1 MSPVISLL
9 IGAMIFIEPTFA
21 EDITQQYTLPAQ
33 PLNKAL
39 STVASL
45 AKLKILFDAEQIHT
59 LNTQSL
65 TGTMTTAQVL
75 EKLLQGSGY
84 NYRFLDT
91 HTVKLEK
98 IPVPKSDQVTL
109 TTLTVVAEPTESPTD
124 HYTAS
129 NASTATK
136 TNTPLMETPL
146 SITVMPKAVIQD
158 QQAVQLSDVTKNVS
172 GVFQGTNLGGF
183 VEQFIM
189 RGFNTSYVNY
199 YDGYRFPN
207 ASGMSL
213 ANAERVE
220 VIKGTAANLYGRVE
234 PGGMINVVTK
244 RPQLMPYYALQ
255 QQFGSYDLYR
265 TTADATGAVT
275 ENGSLLYCLNLEY
288 LTKNSFRDYGYNER
302 TFLAPSITWKISD
315 RDQVDVDLMYS
326 EQNSQVDYGLPL
338 NTLTNRPAN
347 VPISRYLGE
356 PATDNSHSNLYN
368 TGATYTH
375 AFSEDWK
382 LSARFNYLNRSVD
395 FAQTSPLPF
404 LPFPPFPP
412 SLNTQTGVMQRAYT
426 RGINTIDSYFG
437 TVDMT
442 GRFTTGVAKHT
453 LLAGWDNYQL
463 TLTEQNYLYPA
474 NSINIYNP
482 IYRPKN
488 ISQLQPNDFHDGNLQ
503 WNGAYIQDQI
513 TLFTKLHILGGG
525 RYDWISETAGIS
537 DKSLALASARSTSVQ
552 NGRFNPRVGLLY
564 QPWQW
569 LSLYGNYV
577 ESLGAANI
585 NTTPNGTIL
594 QPETAEQLEAGF
606 KTVFFEERLSSTVAF
621 YSLTKQNMPILKP
634 GTFFFESIS
643 KARSQGIE
651 VDVAGKITEGLSLIA
666 NYTATDALILQ
677 GKYAGNALWNVP
689 KNAGSVWAKYDLQQ
703 EALTGLS
710 LGAGVYLQGQKP
722 GDMANS
728 YQLPGYGRVD
738 ALVKYKIAAAKTTLQ
753 FNVENLL
760 SKQYYTSSLPNNIYS
775 INPGTPI
782 TFMGS
787 IKVEF

>member
-1 MSPVISLL
+1 MISKPGLKISANCKIMSPVISLL

-65 TGTMTTAQVL
+65 MGTMTTAQVL

-109 TTLTVVAEPTESPTD
+109 TTLTVVAEPTESTTD

-146 SITVMPKAVIQD
+146 SITVMHKAVIQD

-220 VIKGTAANLYGRVE
+220 VIKGTAANLYGH
-234 PGGMINVVTK
+234 
-244 RPQLMPYYALQ
+244 
-255 QQFGSYDLYR
+255 R

-275 ENGSLLYCLNLEY
+275 ENGSLLYRLNLEY

-368 TGATYTH
+368 TSATYTH

-382 LSARFNYLNRSVD
+382 LSAKFTYLNRNVD
-395 FAQTSPLPF
+395 FSQTSPLPF

-621 YSLTKQNMPILKP
+621 YSLT
-634 GTFFFESIS
+634 
-643 KARSQGIE
+643 
-651 VDVAGKITEGLSLIA
+651 
-666 NYTATDALILQ
+666 
-677 GKYAGNALWNVP
+677 
-689 KNAGSVWAKYDLQQ
+689 
-703 EALTGLS
+703 
-710 LGAGVYLQGQKP
+710 
-722 GDMANS
+722 
-728 YQLPGYGRVD
+728 
-738 ALVKYKIAAAKTTLQ
+738 
-753 FNVENLL
+753 
-760 SKQYYTSSLPNNIYS
+760 
-775 INPGTPI
+775 
-782 TFMGS
+782 
-787 IKVEF
+787 

>member
-98 IPVPKSDQVTL
+98 IPVPKSEQVTL
-109 TTLTVVAEPTESPTD
+109 TTLTVVAEPTESTTD

-275 ENGSLLYCLNLEY
+275 ENGSLLYRLNLEY

-382 LSARFNYLNRSVD
+382 LSAKFTYLNRNVD
-395 FAQTSPLPF
+395 FSQTSPLPF

-482 IYRPKN
+482 IYRPIN

>member
-275 ENGSLLYCLNLEY
+275 ENGSLLYRLNLEY

-368 TGATYTH
+368 TSATYTH

-382 LSARFNYLNRSVD
+382 LSAKFTYLNRNVD
-395 FAQTSPLPF
+395 FSQTSP

-482 IYRPKN
+482 IYRPIN

>member
-98 IPVPKSDQVTL
+98 IPVSKSEQVTL
-109 TTLTVVAEPTESPTD
+109 TTLTVVAEPTASTTD
-124 HYTAS
+124 HYMAH

-146 SITVMPKAVIQD
+146 SITVLPKAVIQD

-275 ENGSLLYCLNLEY
+275 ENGSLLYRLNLEY

-302 TFLAPSITWKISD
+302 TFLAPSITWQISD

-326 EQNSQVDYGLPL
+326 DQSSRVDFGIPL
-338 NTLTNRPAN
+338 NRLTNRPVN
-347 VPISRYLGE
+347 VPITRYLGE

-368 TGATYTH
+368 TSATYTH

-382 LSARFNYLNRSVD
+382 LSARFTYLNRSVD
-395 FAQTSPLPF
+395 FAQTF
-404 LPFPPFPP
+404 AI
-412 SLNTQTGVMQRAYT
+412 SLNTQTGVMPRAYT
-426 RGINTIDSYFG
+426 RGINTIDSYSG

-453 LLAGWDNYQL
+453 LLAGWDNYRL
-463 TLTEQNYLYPA
+463 TLTEQNHLNPA

-513 TLFTKLHILGGG
+513 TLFTKLHLLGGG

-537 DKSLALASARSTSVQ
+537 NKSLALASARSTSVQ

-621 YSLTKQNMPILKP
+621 YSLTKQNMPILIP

-703 EALTGLS
+703 EALIGLS

-722 GDMANS
+722 GDMANR